1 VIFHGLLPILTAS
14 ILAFA
19 PCSSAQTPARV
30 TVADV
35 QLDRVVEKIDLTGT
49 VTAER
54 QASLS
59 SRTSGLVAKVLV
71 DAGDHVEEGQTL
83 LELDPALA
91 EVDLKRAVN
100 AHREAESRL
109 AEARR
114 LSEEGRQL
122 AETRAL
128 PMTEAEAR
136 KADVLIAE
144 AAVAQTEADR
154 LEAEE
159 VLRRHRLPAPFAG
172 VISHKEGEVGEWVE
186 TGDVV
191 LELVEVDRLRLDVRA
206 PQEWLHLIPQ
216 DATARVR
223 LDGIPDAI
231 LDGQVRTKVR
241 VPDPVSRTFL
251 IRLDIEDP
259 KGLMAP
265 GMSASATFLVPT
277 SDEALVIPRDALVR
291 LPNGIAQVWL
301 VIVENDQPVAQP
313 RHVRLGRASGDL
325 IEIREGLQ
333 PGDRVVVRG
342 NETLRPGQ
350 PLILLESFDPPPS

>member
-1 VIFHGLLPILTAS
+1 MFRAFLILNLS
-14 ILAFA
+14 ILALA
-19 PCSSAQTPARV
+19 PWASAQSQARV

-35 QLDRVVEKIDLTGT
+35 RLDQVVERIDLTGT

-54 QASLS
+54 HASLS
-59 SRTSGLVAKVLV
+59 SRTSGLVNEVLV

-83 LELDPALA
+83 LELDRALA
-91 EVDLKRAVN
+91 EVDLQRAVN

-114 LSEEGRQL
+114 LAEEGRQL

-128 PMTEAEAR
+128 PTTEAEAR
-136 KADVLIAE
+136 NAEVLIAE

-159 VLRRHRLPAPFAG
+159 ILRRHRLPAPFAG
-172 VISHKEGEVGEWVE
+172 VISRKEGEVGEWVE

-206 PQEWLHLIPQ
+206 PQEWLHLINEE
-216 DATARVR
+216 ATTRVR
-223 LDGIPDAI
+223 LDGIPDHV
-231 LDGQVRTKVR
+231 LEGKVRTKVR

-251 IRLDIEDP
+251 ILLDVDDP
-259 KGLMAP
+259 EKLMAP
-265 GMSASATFLVPT
+265 GMAASATFEVPT
-277 SDEALVIPRDALVR
+277 GDEALVVPRDAVVR

-301 VIVENDQPVAQP
+301 VVLENDQPVAQP
-313 RHVRLGRASGDL
+313 RHVRLGRASGDF
-325 IEIREGLQ
+325 IEIREGLK
-333 PGDRVVVRG
+333 PGNRVVVRG

-350 PLILLESFDPPPS
+350 PLTIIESPDSPPS